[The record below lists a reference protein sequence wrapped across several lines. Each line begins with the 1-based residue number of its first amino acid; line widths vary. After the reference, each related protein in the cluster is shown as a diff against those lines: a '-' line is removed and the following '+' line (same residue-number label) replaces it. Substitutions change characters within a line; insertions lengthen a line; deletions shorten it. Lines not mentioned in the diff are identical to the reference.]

1 MCKVVWHRHW
11 KYWGCRMDK
20 TTNAKIIAS
29 MFACYGQG
37 QDGVRI
43 AAYTNMLSGIPTEI
57 LSRVSR
63 KLILESKFLPSVAEI
78 VEASRS
84 LMGTMDESFRVKPWG
99 EVQKEIQRGITRTW
113 FHGCLGED
121 VPTELYGK
129 PCDPK
134 WSNEDVRKTVEA
146 YGFDNIG
153 KAKVDEMP
161 IVWSQLRKIYES
173 ICNRK
178 KEESVNRFVLGAG
191 SLLGN
196 TSIKMID

>member
-1 MCKVVWHRHW
+1 MV
-11 KYWGCRMDK
+11 D
-20 TTNAKIIAS
+20 TSTNAKIIAS

-43 AAYTNMLSGIPTEI
+43 ATYTSVLTDIPTDI
-57 LSRVSR
+57 LSKVCR
-63 KLILESKFLPSVAEI
+63 KMILESKFLPSVAEI

-84 LMGTMDESFRVKPWG
+84 LMGTIDESYRVKPWG
-99 EVQKEIQRGITRTW
+99 EVQKEIQRGITRIW

-121 VPTELYGK
+121 VPADLYGK

-134 WSNEDVRKTVEA
+134 WSNEDVRQTVEA
-146 YGFDNIG
+146 YGFENIG

-173 ICNRK
+173 ICDRK
-178 KEESVNRFVLGAG
+178 REESVNRFVLGAG

>member
-1 MCKVVWHRHW
+1 
-11 KYWGCRMDK
+11 MDK

-29 MFACYGQG
+29 MFACFGQG

-43 AAYTNMLSGIPTEI
+43 ATYVNVLSDIPTDI
-57 LSRVSR
+57 LSKVCR
-63 KLILESKFLPSVAEI
+63 KMILECKFLPSVAEI

-84 LMGTMDESFRVKPWG
+84 LMGTIDESYRVKPWG
-99 EVQKEIQRGITRTW
+99 EVQKEIQSGIIRTW

-121 VPTELYGK
+121 VPADLYGK

-134 WSNEDVRKTVEA
+134 WSNEDVRQTVEA
-146 YGFDNIG
+146 YGFENIG